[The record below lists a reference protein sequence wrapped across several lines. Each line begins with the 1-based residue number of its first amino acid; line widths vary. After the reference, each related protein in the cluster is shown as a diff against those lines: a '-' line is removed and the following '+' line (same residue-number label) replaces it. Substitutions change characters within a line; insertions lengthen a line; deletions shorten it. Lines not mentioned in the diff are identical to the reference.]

1 MVWLTNWISKPLL
14 PKRAN
19 WSGFMQLIHS
29 TDPNQNT
36 SSVIMMPLIDLQSS
50 NPTCIYSTL
59 LFIKDPA
66 HKLQIKTPCVTFDQ
80 PLWAKA
86 TPIVEEQKMNIV
98 CRLGQF
104 HFLMSF
110 LGSIG
115 HLLEQIFAPNFIP
128 HILSNKDYARSL
140 RGHLLASGAL
150 LKSILDELLS
160 FGMLSSKDIARVAT
174 YSSQRDS
181 EMLRCNIKK
190 INSQYKSRRREFLTA
205 GHPIFGYSIL
215 STLYREGLHKS

>member
-19 WSGFMQLIHS
+19 WSGFMQMMHS
-29 TDPNQNT
+29 TEPNQNT

-59 LFIKDPA
+59 LFIEDQA
-66 HKLQIKTPCVTFDQ
+66 RKLQIKTPCVTFDQ

-86 TPIVEEQKMNIV
+86 TAIVEEHKMNIV
-98 CRLGQF
+98 CRLEGF

-115 HLLEQIFAPNFIP
+115 HLMGGSGLEDMLEQIFAPNVIP
-128 HILSNKDYARSL
+128 HILSGKAYARSL

-160 FGMLSSKDIARVAT
+160 SGMLSNKDIA
-174 YSSQRDS
+174 
-181 EMLRCNIKK
+181 
-190 INSQYKSRRREFLTA
+190 
-205 GHPIFGYSIL
+205 
-215 STLYREGLHKS
+215 